1 MRRRVSHLAQVDLDR
16 IRQLDFRVLPRE
28 KETEREY
35 ELWASP
41 QSPPRNPI
49 VLPLQFDLSLTR
61 SLASILLVEYVLVPA
76 EHHVPRNLGTIGNNQ
91 STIQHSSRLLSRS
104 LSGSRARAPDR
115 SIPRACERKEAAERR
130 YTRRAPDTYVPL
142 GRLATD

>member
-76 EHHVPRNLGTIGNNQ
+76 EHHVPRNLGTIGNN
-91 STIQHSSRLLSRS
+91 
-104 LSGSRARAPDR
+104 R

>member
-1 MRRRVSHLAQVDLDR
+1 VSHLAQVDLDR

-76 EHHVPRNLGTIGNNQ
+76 EHHVPRNLGTIGNNPQ
-91 STIQHSSRLLSRS
+91 SVNDPALFSALVTIAVWIT
-104 LSGSRARAPDR
+104 RARTR
-115 SIPRACERKEAAERR
+115 SIDTSRVRAERSCGTEIHT
-130 YTRRAPDTYVPL
+130 TRTGHIRPPRKAGD
-142 GRLATD
+142 